1 MHMAEL
7 KRPQLTPAAVG
18 NPGSSDADQWRRL
31 FEQLS
36 AELAAPLTRALD
48 RVQALVAT
56 GRISRQDL
64 RALHGEVEAAREAG
78 MVGQQL
84 ARYGSPTLRPVH
96 EQVELSGMIAGAL
109 NHRSRELHARGL
121 EVAQALKPV
130 EVVVDPAM
138 LSTLMHTVLTW
149 AFDNAQSHLELRCEV
164 RSGGGPARVT
174 CRFAYGGDPGAA
186 APTGAD
192 ARARLD
198 GLSWRLVEGLARA
211 MGLIAHRL
219 ESGRQATLTID
230 FPRTVN
236 EEAAGVSAVELSAQ
250 SVRAGANNPVAGH
263 HVLVLAS
270 DAEMRRE
277 IHDAIQ
283 HLGLIVDDV
292 RTVDEAAAF
301 CREGL
306 PHAIVFDG
314 SLEDDAL
321 EDLRGQIRAQAPDF
335 VFVEI
340 IDDASMFE
348 VSSFSSSGMAHVG
361 RDAIGASLP
370 TALLFELT
378 RSL

>member
-7 KRPQLTPAAVG
+7 KRPNITQPAVG
-18 NPGSSDADQWRRL
+18 NPGSSDAEQWRCL

-36 AELAAPLTRALD
+36 AAFAAPLTRALD

-64 RALHGEVEAAREAG
+64 RALRGEVEAAREAG

-96 EQVELSGMIAGAL
+96 EQIELSSVIAGAL

-121 EVAQALKPV
+121 EVAQTLKPV

-149 AFDNAQSHLELRCEV
+149 AFDNAQSDLELRCEV
-164 RSGGGPARVT
+164 RNGSGPARVT
-174 CRFAYGGDPGAA
+174 CRFAYGDGHGGAQ
-186 APTGAD
+186 TNGAE
-192 ARARLD
+192 ARAQLD

-236 EEAAGVSAVELSAQ
+236 EEVAGVSAVELNAQ

-263 HVLVLAS
+263 HVLVLTS
-270 DAEMRRE
+270 DAAMRRE

-283 HLGLIVDDV
+283 HLGLIVDDA
-292 RTVDEAAAF
+292 RSVDEAASF

-314 SLEDDAL
+314 ALEDDAL
-321 EDLRGQIRAQAPDF
+321 EDLRDQIRAQAPDF
-335 VFVEI
+335 VFIEI

-361 RDAIGASLP
+361 RDAIGTSLP
-370 TALLFELT
+370 TALLFELS

>member
-7 KRPQLTPAAVG
+7 KRPHAIQTAAG
-18 NPGSSDADQWRRL
+18 SPGSSDAEHWRRL

-48 RVQALVAT
+48 RVHALVAT
-56 GRISRQDL
+56 GRISRGDL
-64 RALHGEVEAAREAG
+64 RALRGELEVAREAG

-84 ARYGSPTLRPVH
+84 ARFGSPTLRPVY
-96 EQVELSGMIAGAL
+96 EQIELSSVIAGAL

-121 EVAQALKPV
+121 EVAQTLKPA

-138 LSTLMHTVLTW
+138 LSTLIHTVLTW
-149 AFDNAQSHLELRCEV
+149 AFDNAQSDLELRCEV
-164 RSGGGPARVT
+164 RNGGGPARVT
-174 CRFAYGGDPGAA
+174 CRFAYGSSNSVGETVGAE
-186 APTGAD
+186 
-192 ARARLD
+192 ARAQLD

-230 FPRTVN
+230 FPRTVH
-236 EEAAGVSAVELSAQ
+236 EEVAGVSAVELSGQ

-263 HVLVLAS
+263 HVLVLTS
-270 DAEMRRE
+270 DGAMRRE
-277 IHDAIQ
+277 IHDAIR
-283 HLGLIVDDV
+283 HLGLIVDDA
-292 RTVDEAAAF
+292 RTLDEAAAF
-301 CREGL
+301 CSEGL

-314 SLEDDAL
+314 TLEDGAL
-321 EDLRGQIRAQAPDF
+321 EDLRDQIRAQAPDF
-335 VFVEI
+335 VFIEI

-370 TALLFELT
+370 TALLFELS
-378 RSL
+378 RGL